1 MEHNQEGKED
11 KNPKSQ
17 TQKSADH
24 SKDLH
29 AKDDKNKPSM
39 KVAKNTDDRGKN
51 SRGHT
56 MKNDQQDK
64 KPKM

>member
-1 MEHNQEGKED
+1 
-11 KNPKSQ
+11 
-17 TQKSADH
+17 
-24 SKDLH
+24 
-29 AKDDKNKPSM
+29 M